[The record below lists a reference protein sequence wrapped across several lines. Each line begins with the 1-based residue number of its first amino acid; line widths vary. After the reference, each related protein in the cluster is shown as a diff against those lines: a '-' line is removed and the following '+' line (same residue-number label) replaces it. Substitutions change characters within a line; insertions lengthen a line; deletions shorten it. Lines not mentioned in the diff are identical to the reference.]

1 MKFVEPLRTL
11 HQIEAVLSRFGGPL
25 AHRNK
30 ALFLFGVTSALRIS
44 DILAMKWTDV
54 LDFEDY
60 DEGNGEV
67 IAFRST
73 VEVREKKTGKR
84 KVFPLSSA
92 VASVLGEWRRLNRG
106 AWIFSAPGGSRP
118 ISRVHAWR
126 VLHRAAEKAGIS
138 GIGTH
143 SLRKTWGYHARR
155 SGVSIALIMSALNH
169 SSEAVTLRYLGFTD
183 DEVRAAYDSVAALL
197 TGGEEKQ

>member
-1 MKFVEPLRTL
+1 MRFVEPLRTRG
-11 HQIEAVLSRFGGPL
+11 QIDAVLAQFGGPL
-25 AHRNK
+25 FHRNK

-44 DILAMKWTDV
+44 DILSMRWADV

-60 DEGNGEV
+60 GDGNGEV
-67 IAFRST
+67 MAFRTT
-73 VEVREKKTGKR
+73 VEVRERKTGKR
-84 KVFPLSSA
+84 KVFPLSPP
-92 VASVLGEWRRLNRG
+92 VASVLGEWRRANRG
-106 AWIFSAPGGSRP
+106 EWIFSAPNGPRP

-126 VLHRAAEKAGIS
+126 VLHRAAERAGIV

-155 SGVSIALIMSALNH
+155 SGVPLALIMSALNH

-183 DEVRAAYDSVAALL
+183 EEVRAAYDAVAELL
-197 TGGEEKQ
+197 TRGEEK